1 MNMDDEVLS
10 CSGLGQ
16 RQFTLSLEK
25 GTIRRMNVWHRLAE
39 QFCQPTGFA
48 GRFVGFLFRM
58 NREGVDWTISLL
70 EIQPTDHVL
79 EIGFGS
85 GHGIASA
92 AKLASQGWV
101 AGVDFSATM
110 LRQAT
115 RRNAGAIGACRIELK
130 VGNANTLP
138 YPDNRFNKVFATN
151 VVYFWKDPVAT
162 LREVRRVT
170 KPGGRLA
177 LYIVSKA
184 DMAKF
189 KVTQTGVYRLY
200 TGDELTTLLTQA
212 GFRQPRVLTNAE
224 RHRTGICAIAEK

>member
-1 MNMDDEVLS
+1 MLS
-10 CSGLGQ
+10 CLRTELQ

-115 RRNAGAIGACRIELK
+115 RRIAGAIGACRIELK
-130 VGNANTLP
+130 VGDANTLP
-138 YPDNRFNKVFATN
+138 YSDNRFNKVFATN
-151 VVYFWKDPVAT
+151 VVFLERSGGYAEGNPACDRAWWATRIVHRVQSRHGQVQSDPNGCLSPLYGRRAGHLADAGRIPAT
-162 LREVRRVT
+162 T
-170 KPGGRLA
+170 SA
-177 LYIVSKA
+177 
-184 DMAKF
+184 
-189 KVTQTGVYRLY
+189 
-200 TGDELTTLLTQA
+200 
-212 GFRQPRVLTNAE
+212 QPR
-224 RHRTGICAIAEK
+224 